1 MKYVIAVGVAE
12 LLAVLHVSVMPYIEI
27 LGVTPDFVLVFVAA
41 WAVVRGHEEAAIV
54 APLAGLI
61 KDLATSDPLGMSIL
75 ALTPIVLLA
84 AATRIRAVDTEFLPT
99 IAVVALGSLGY
110 GIINMIVLAGTGQSM
125 VWSDSIVRVVLPGC
139 LVNALFTPLV
149 YLPVHIF
156 SAQRRL
162 GAIGTRRLTS
172 PL

>member
-1 MKYVIAVGVAE
+1 
-12 LLAVLHVSVMPYIEI
+12 MPYIEI

-41 WAVVRGHEEAAIV
+41 WAVVRGHVEAAMV

-110 GIINMIVLAGTGQSM
+110 GIINMIMLVEKGQSIT
-125 VWSDSIVRVVLPGC
+125 WSD
-139 LVNALFTPLV
+139 
-149 YLPVHIF
+149 
-156 SAQRRL
+156 
-162 GAIGTRRLTS
+162 AIGWVVIPGR
-172 PL
+172 

>member
-1 MKYVIAVGVAE
+1 VKYVIAVGVAE

-84 AATRIRAVDTEFLPT
+84 AATRIRAVDTEF
-99 IAVVALGSLGY
+99 
-110 GIINMIVLAGTGQSM
+110 
-125 VWSDSIVRVVLPGC
+125 SDTVSS
-139 LVNALFTPLV
+139 T
-149 YLPVHIF
+149 
-156 SAQRRL
+156 
-162 GAIGTRRLTS
+162 
-172 PL
+172 